1 MNNPIIIGAGPGGA
15 ATALFLAKAGI
26 ASTLI
31 DKSAF
36 PRDKVCGDAL
46 SGKVVE
52 VLKKL
57 DPSLIDAFDARQ
69 DIQIGSWGVRFV
81 APNGKDLHV
90 PFQQTYDPA
99 LQCAPGFLSRRID
112 FDQFLFE
119 KAAASPLVTVLTG
132 KIAGK
137 LERVP
142 QGIRLTL
149 QGGETLMTPL
159 VIGADGAHS
168 VVAKQ
173 LHHFKVEPRHYCAGI
188 RVYYEGVQDLE
199 RDNFIELHFLKEV
212 LPGYLWIFPLPN
224 GRANVGLGIRSD
236 VVARRRI
243 NLKTKLQEL
252 LTAHPELKRRFAHA
266 VPEGP
271 AQGFGLPLGSKRRAM
286 SGDNYLLVGDAASL
300 IDPFTGE
307 GIGNAL
313 YSAYFAAQQAERSL
327 AAGRFDAACLKAYD
341 DAAYARLWSE
351 LRLGSIM
358 QQLVAYPWLFNL
370 VVNKANANATLR
382 KTISIM
388 FNDLE
393 LRAQLKSPSF
403 YFRLLFN

>member
-1 MNNPIIIGAGPGGA
+1 VNNPIIIGAGPGGA

-26 ASTLI
+26 PSTLI
-31 DKSAF
+31 DKSTF

-57 DPSLIDAFDARQ
+57 DPTLLDSFAAQQ
-69 DIQIGSWGVRFV
+69 DIQVGSWGVRFV
-81 APNGKDLHV
+81 APNGKDLRV

-99 LQCAPGFLSRRID
+99 LQRAPGFLSRRVH
-112 FDQFLFE
+112 FDHFLFE
-119 KAAASPLVTVLTG
+119 RAAAHPLVTVLTG
-132 KIAGK
+132 KAVDK
-137 LERVP
+137 LEHMP
-142 QGIRLTL
+142 GGIRLTL
-149 QGGETLMTPL
+149 AGGDTLITPL

-168 VVAKQ
+168 IVAKQ
-173 LHHFKVEPRHYCAGI
+173 LHHFKLEPRHYCAGI
-188 RVYYEGVQDLE
+188 RVYYEGVANLE
-199 RDNFIELHFLKEV
+199 RDNFIELQFLADV

-236 VVARRRI
+236 VVAKRRL
-243 NLKTKLQEL
+243 NLKTKLSEL
-252 LTAHPELKRRFAHA
+252 LATHPELKQRFAHA

-271 AQGFGLPLGSKRRAM
+271 PQGFGLPLGSKRRVI
-286 SGDNYLLVGDAASL
+286 SGDHYLLVGDAASL

-313 YSAYFAAQQAERSL
+313 YSALFAAQQAARSL
-327 AAGRFDAACLKAYD
+327 AAGRFDAAFLKAYD
-341 DAAYARLWSE
+341 DATYARLWGE
-351 LRLGSIM
+351 LRLGGIM

-382 KTISIM
+382 QTISVM

-403 YFRLLFN
+403 YFKLLFN